1 MEKIIEKIDKYSLGI
16 YIIAGDL
23 LKISFASKDDKERHK
38 FAEASES
45 LQNMSI
51 VLKNIWSEL
60 KEMGDKKMTT
70 FNAKSYLKNLSNG
83 TKFRDVVEHLQK
95 ELGIEIQIDI
105 EFYEAIKVDG
115 IDKTLCEMDDEY
127 SFKGT
132 LEEYEDD
139 IVDVYGDVINGLNT
153 PYDATIKYH
162 FNEEKTTLEV
172 LIYRNS
178 GIEVDEEDYLEN
190 ESEYED
196 WDELLSSFLER
207 K

>member
-1 MEKIIEKIDKYSLGI
+1 
-16 YIIAGDL
+16 
-23 LKISFASKDDKERHK
+23 
-38 FAEASES
+38 
-45 LQNMSI
+45 
-51 VLKNIWSEL
+51 
-60 KEMGDKKMTT
+60 
-70 FNAKSYLKNLSNG
+70 
-83 TKFRDVVEHLQK
+83 
-95 ELGIEIQIDI
+95 
-105 EFYEAIKVDG
+105 
-115 IDKTLCEMDDEY
+115 
-127 SFKGT
+127 
-132 LEEYEDD
+132 
-139 IVDVYGDVINGLNT
+139 INGLNT